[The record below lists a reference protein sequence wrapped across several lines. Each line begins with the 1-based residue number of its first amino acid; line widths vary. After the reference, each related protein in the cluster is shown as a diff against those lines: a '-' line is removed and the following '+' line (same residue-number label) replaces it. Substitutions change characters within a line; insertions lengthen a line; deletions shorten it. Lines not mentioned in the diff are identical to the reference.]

1 MPTQKGGI
9 GQAIF
14 DAYNCNFVLPLSGQ
28 STSSKNRVGALLAN
42 VAKSS
47 FLAEP
52 QVFDINA
59 AHECVNPKTPLWQ
72 QLPAS
77 DFSYRAS
84 TDADLQASLS
94 LTVASFSIKGLDAK
108 YINEIIVNI
117 TNATVSQPP
126 DDFLGEAV
134 AFWQGDAF
142 YKKRKYTDIVVA
154 NCAGIVD
161 LKFYFDAS
169 LDLGKV
175 GFSIDQLSVALGYTL
190 KIERGQDADNT
201 TNPPTPRS
209 YVRFSST
216 GSPTTATAPATPAF
230 PVVFGLVLADPA
242 DYE

>member
-14 DAYNCNFVLPLSGQ
+14 DAYNSNFVLPLSAQ

-42 VAKSS
+42 VGKSS
-47 FLAEP
+47 ILAEP
-52 QVFDINA
+52 PVFDINA
-59 AHECVNPKTPLWQ
+59 AHECVNPKTPLWE

-77 DFSYRAS
+77 DFSYRAD
-84 TDADLQASLS
+84 TEADLQASLS
-94 LTVASFSIKGLDAK
+94 LTMSSFSIKGLDAK

-117 TNATVSQPP
+117 TNAKVSQPP
-126 DDFLGEAV
+126 DNFIGEAV
-134 AFWQGDAF
+134 AFWKNDPF
-142 YKKRKYTDIVVA
+142 YKKRDYTDIVVS
-154 NCAGIVD
+154 NCAGVVD

-175 GFSIDQLSVALGYTL
+175 GFSVGQLSVALGYTL
-190 KIERGQDADNT
+190 KVERGQDTGSTA
-201 TNPPTPRS
+201 PRS

-216 GSPTTATAPATPAF
+216 GSPATATSPAVPAF
-230 PVVFGLVLADPA
+230 PVIFGLVLANPA